1 MDKRLITGQRRTGQS
16 MIELCAGLIVL
27 VPIIMGLVDLAFL
40 IAAMQVNDAA
50 CRDAARAAAAGPP
63 SEAFQRA
70 SGVAAA
76 SYRGQGYIKGPTI
89 SNSDVSTNPAT
100 IADPGQFGGPY
111 QGTVRVKS
119 HVELT
124 MPVPIPMVSQTVP
137 PNKMEF
143 IAQQEFPITYVKPN
157 TATIP

>member
-1 MDKRLITGQRRTGQS
+1 MNKRLINWPRKGGQS
-16 MIELCAGLIVL
+16 IIELCAGLIVL
-27 VPIIMGLVDLAFL
+27 VPIIMALVDLAFV
-40 IAAMQVNDAA
+40 IASMQVNDAA

-63 SEAFQRA
+63 TEAFQRA

-76 SYRGQGYIKGPTI
+76 SYRGGGYIKGPTI
-89 SNSDVSTNPAT
+89 GSSDVTTNPAS
-100 IADPGQFGGPY
+100 IPDPGPFGGPY

-124 MPVPIPMVSQTVP
+124 MPVPIPFVAATM
-137 PNKMEF
+137 NKIDF
-143 IAQQEFPITYVKPN
+143 VAQQEFPITYVKPN